1 MESWILPLITLIPLL
16 GAVIIL
22 FIPRERENGIKV
34 TAIAISVVPLVLAII
49 LMANYYTRYIP
60 NGGGMQYQVTLY
72 TITSLNASY
81 SMGADGL
88 SIPLIFLTTML
99 TTMGLYYS
107 RHTIKKRVKE
117 FFFLFLLLE
126 MGMLGVF
133 VSLDYVLFYIFWEI
147 GLVPMYFLIGIWG
160 QPKDRPRY
168 AAIKF
173 FIYTLVGSVA
183 MLLAILA
190 LYFETGTFNIL
201 EAAMAQPWAGNL
213 TIASLA
219 FWAFM
224 LAFMIKVPAW
234 PFHTWLPDAHTAA
247 PTAGSVILAG
257 VLLKLGA

>member
-22 FIPRERENGIKV
+22 FIPRERENGIKL
-34 TAIAISVVPLVLAII
+34 TAIAISLVPLVLAIV
-49 LMANYYTRYIP
+49 LMADYYTRYIP
-60 NGGGMQYQVTLY
+60 AGGGMQYQVTLY
-72 TITSLNASY
+72 TIPALNASY

-88 SIPLIFLTTML
+88 SIPMIFLTTML
-99 TTMGLYYS
+99 TTLGLYYS

-190 LYFETGTFNIL
+190 PLLRDGHVQHPGSCHG
-201 EAAMAQPWAGNL
+201 AALGRQPDRRQPGFLGVHAGL
-213 TIASLA
+213 
-219 FWAFM
+219 
-224 LAFMIKVPAW
+224 
-234 PFHTWLPDAHTAA
+234 HDQ
-247 PTAGSVILAG
+247 GAG
-257 VLLKLGA
+257 VAFPHLAA